1 MNPDHEKLCGSPDWA
16 ADLQAQILPVVT
28 AGVSL
33 GQDMLEIGPGPGAAT
48 AWLRERVAHLT
59 VLEADEA
66 AATRLAARYPTATS
80 PLTSVMRRRCLMTT
94 SRSTPWARS
103 PCCITCP
110 PRRAQYQI
118 LAEALRVLRPG
129 GWLAGSDSLA
139 SNGLH
144 HFHHDDTYNPA
155 EPSTLLVW
163 LRALGFTPITITV
176 GDELMFTACKPA
188 REASPVMTDTTGL
201 RTAITGLI
209 GLAATEEEMLLAS
222 APDR

>member
-1 MNPDHEKLCGSPDWA
+1 MNPDHEKLCGSEEWA
-16 ADLQAQILPVVT
+16 ADLRAQILPVVT
-28 AGVSL
+28 AGISL

-48 AWLRERVAHLT
+48 AWLLERVAHLT

-66 AATRLAARYPTATS
+66 AAARLAARYPDSVTVDIGDATQMPYGDESFDSVGSFTMLHHVPTA
-80 PLTSVMRRRCLMTT
+80 
-94 SRSTPWARS
+94 A
-103 PCCITCP
+103 
-110 PRRAQYQI
+110 AQHQI

-139 SNGLH
+139 SDGLH

-176 GDELMFTACKPA
+176 GDVLMFAACKPA
-188 REASPVMTDTTGL
+188 REASP
-201 RTAITGLI
+201 
-209 GLAATEEEMLLAS
+209 S
-222 APDR
+222 

>member
-1 MNPDHEKLCGSPDWA
+1 MNPDHEKLCGSPEWA
-16 ADLQAQILPVVT
+16 ADLRAQILPVVT

-33 GQDMLEIGPGPGAAT
+33 GKDMLEIGPGPGAAT
-48 AWLRERVAHLT
+48 AWLLERVAHLT

-66 AATRLAARYPTATS
+66 AATRLAARYPDSNVAVDIGDARQMPYGDESFDSVGSFTMLHHVPTA
-80 PLTSVMRRRCLMTT
+80 
-94 SRSTPWARS
+94 A
-103 PCCITCP
+103 
-110 PRRAQYQI
+110 AQYQI

-144 HFHHDDTYNPA
+144 CFHHDDTYNPA

-176 GDELMFTACKPA
+176 GDVLMFTACKPA
-188 REASPVMTDTTGL
+188 REATLS
-201 RTAITGLI
+201 
-209 GLAATEEEMLLAS
+209 
-222 APDR
+222 

>member
-1 MNPDHEKLCGSPDWA
+1 MNPDHEKLCGSQEWA

-48 AWLRERVAHLT
+48 AWLLERVAHLT
-59 VLEADEA
+59 ALEADEA
-66 AATRLAARYPTATS
+66 AATRLAARYPDSVTVDIGDATQMPYGDESFDSVGSFTMLHHVPTA
-80 PLTSVMRRRCLMTT
+80 
-94 SRSTPWARS
+94 A
-103 PCCITCP
+103 
-110 PRRAQYQI
+110 AQHQI

-139 SNGLH
+139 SNDLH
-144 HFHHDDTYNPA
+144 HFHHDDTYNPL

-188 REASPVMTDTTGL
+188 REASQ
-201 RTAITGLI
+201 
-209 GLAATEEEMLLAS
+209 S
-222 APDR
+222 

>member
-16 ADLQAQILPVVT
+16 AHLRAQILPVVT

-33 GQDMLEIGPGPGAAT
+33 GKDMLEIGPGPGAAT
-48 AWLRERVAHLT
+48 GWLRERVAHLT

-66 AATRLAARYPTATS
+66 AATRLAARYPDSNVTVDIGDARQMPYGDESFDSVGSFTMLHHVPTA
-80 PLTSVMRRRCLMTT
+80 
-94 SRSTPWARS
+94 A
-103 PCCITCP
+103 
-110 PRRAQYQI
+110 AQYQI

-176 GDELMFTACKPA
+176 GDVLMFTASKPA
-188 REASPVMTDTTGL
+188 REASL
-201 RTAITGLI
+201 
-209 GLAATEEEMLLAS
+209 S
-222 APDR
+222 

>member
-1 MNPDHEKLCGSPDWA
+1 MNPDHEKLCGSPEWA

-33 GQDMLEIGPGPGAAT
+33 GKDMLEIGPGPGAAT
-48 AWLRERVAHLT
+48 AWLLERVTHLT

-66 AATRLAARYPTATS
+66 AARRLVARYADSNVTVDIGDAMQMPYDDESFDSVGSFTMLHHVPTA
-80 PLTSVMRRRCLMTT
+80 
-94 SRSTPWARS
+94 A
-103 PCCITCP
+103 
-110 PRRAQYQI
+110 AQYQI
-118 LAEALRVLRPG
+118 LVEALRVLRPG

-139 SNGLH
+139 SNDLH
-144 HFHHDDTYNPA
+144 CFHHDDTYNPA

-188 REASPVMTDTTGL
+188 REASL
-201 RTAITGLI
+201 
-209 GLAATEEEMLLAS
+209 S
-222 APDR
+222 

>member
-1 MNPDHEKLCGSPDWA
+1 MNPDHEKLCGSQEWA

-48 AWLRERVAHLT
+48 AWLLDRVAHLT
-59 VLEADEA
+59 ALEADEA
-66 AATRLAARYPTATS
+66 AAARLAARYPDSVTVDIGDATQMPYGDESFDSVGSFTMLHHVPTA
-80 PLTSVMRRRCLMTT
+80 
-94 SRSTPWARS
+94 A
-103 PCCITCP
+103 
-110 PRRAQYQI
+110 AQHQI

-139 SNGLH
+139 SNDLH
-144 HFHHDDTYNPA
+144 HFHHDDTYNPL

-188 REASPVMTDTTGL
+188 SEAS
-201 RTAITGLI
+201 R
-209 GLAATEEEMLLAS
+209 S
-222 APDR
+222 

>member
-1 MNPDHEKLCGSPDWA
+1 MNPDHEKLCSSQEWA

-48 AWLRERVAHLT
+48 AWLLERVAHLT
-59 VLEADEA
+59 ALEADEA
-66 AATRLAARYPTATS
+66 AATRLAARYPDSNVTVDIGDATQMPYGDESFDSVGSFTMLHHVPTA
-80 PLTSVMRRRCLMTT
+80 
-94 SRSTPWARS
+94 A
-103 PCCITCP
+103 
-110 PRRAQYQI
+110 AQYQI

-139 SNGLH
+139 SNDLH
-144 HFHHDDTYNPA
+144 CFHHDDTYNPA

-188 REASPVMTDTTGL
+188 REAS
-201 RTAITGLI
+201 R
-209 GLAATEEEMLLAS
+209 S
-222 APDR
+222 

>member
-1 MNPDHEKLCGSPDWA
+1 MNPDHEKLCGSPEWA
-16 ADLQAQILPVVT
+16 ADLRAQILPVVT

-48 AWLRERVAHLT
+48 AWLLERVAHLT

-66 AATRLAARYPTATS
+66 AAARLAARYPDSVTVDIGDATQLPYGDESFDSVGSFTMLHHVPTA
-80 PLTSVMRRRCLMTT
+80 
-94 SRSTPWARS
+94 A
-103 PCCITCP
+103 
-110 PRRAQYQI
+110 AQHQI
-118 LAEALRVLRPG
+118 LAEVLRVLRPG

-139 SNGLH
+139 SDGLH

-163 LRALGFTPITITV
+163 LRALGFAPITITV

-188 REASPVMTDTTGL
+188 REASL
-201 RTAITGLI
+201 
-209 GLAATEEEMLLAS
+209 S
-222 APDR
+222 

>member
-1 MNPDHEKLCGSPDWA
+1 MNPDHEKLCGSPEWA
-16 ADLQAQILPVVT
+16 ADLRAQILPVVT

-33 GQDMLEIGPGPGAAT
+33 GKDMLEIGPGPGAAT
-48 AWLRERVAHLT
+48 AWLLERVAHLT

-66 AATRLAARYPTATS
+66 GATRLAARYPDSNVIVDIGDARQMPYGDESFDSVGSFTMLHHVPTA
-80 PLTSVMRRRCLMTT
+80 
-94 SRSTPWARS
+94 A
-103 PCCITCP
+103 
-110 PRRAQYQI
+110 AQYQI

-144 HFHHDDTYNPA
+144 YFHHDDTYNPA

-176 GDELMFTACKPA
+176 SDVLMFTACKPA
-188 REASPVMTDTTGL
+188 REASL
-201 RTAITGLI
+201 
-209 GLAATEEEMLLAS
+209 S
-222 APDR
+222 

>member
-1 MNPDHEKLCGSPDWA
+1 MNPDHEKLCGSPEWA

-33 GQDMLEIGPGPGAAT
+33 GKDMLEIGPGPGAAT
-48 AWLRERVAHLT
+48 AWLLERVAHLT

-66 AATRLAARYPTATS
+66 AARRLVARYADSNVTVDIGDAMQMPYDDESFDSVGSFTMLHHVPTA
-80 PLTSVMRRRCLMTT
+80 
-94 SRSTPWARS
+94 A
-103 PCCITCP
+103 
-110 PRRAQYQI
+110 AQYQI
-118 LAEALRVLRPG
+118 LVEALRVLRPG

-139 SNGLH
+139 SNDLH
-144 HFHHDDTYNPA
+144 CFHHDDTYNPA

-188 REASPVMTDTTGL
+188 REASL
-201 RTAITGLI
+201 
-209 GLAATEEEMLLAS
+209 S
-222 APDR
+222 